1 MEYFTTSRRDGK
13 IILEIDEQCFLAGA
27 AGAEDQ
33 DLRIVDREQFLRF
46 ALANIFTLTHDVA
59 RDDLRASWWQRL
71 MESLGKA
78 AAATNQGVRQNA
90 LAIPT
95 CGCDP
100 EEHDG
105 G

>member
-1 MEYFTTSRRDGK
+1 MPYFTASRRDGK
-13 IILEIDEQCFLAGA
+13 IILEIDEHHFLAGA
-27 AGAEDQ
+27 IGAEDQ

-59 RDDLRASWWQRL
+59 RDDLRTGWWQRL
-71 MESLGKA
+71 TEALGKA
-78 AAATNQGVRQNA
+78 AAATNQGVRQSV
-90 LAIPT
+90 LVVPT